1 MKGKACKRNRI
12 DLAFYDHE
20 LAMEID
26 KNGHR
31 HRNIDYEIEKQKAV
45 EQELGC
51 KFIIIDPEK
60 EEFDIFKVIC

>member
-1 MKGKACKRNRI
+1 
-12 DLAFYDHE
+12 
-20 LAMEID
+20 MEID